1 MGRESVLLIS
11 SVFLVVACGA
21 RTELLLG
28 AGTTESA
35 GGAPALSTHCEL
47 EGDDPRVAGIKPDEI
62 ASLDGADFVVGD
74 VRSYHWTLQQED
86 CDAIVP
92 NAQFTLQGADSQVV
106 KFQPSRP
113 AFYHFTL
120 DVVGVLGDRATCKLE
135 VPVKGVGLRVELCW
149 DTSTSTDLD
158 LYLHNPFDK
167 RPWFAPGAASIEE
180 GLDNTTCNTSNAT
193 AELRVPSRV
202 NWGYEPSALGACNT
216 PPFQDFV
223 NSGRCPNPRAA
234 NDNNQALANGTTER
248 MQLDNPRHGQ
258 TFRAMVQN
266 FNNFRALPH
275 VFVYCNGQRVGAFDG
290 PSSPPGFVAN
300 FKGIF
305 GVMWRATDIT
315 TVVDATGNVSCNAVA
330 VTNGVTIDDS
340 SF

>member
-1 MGRESVLLIS
+1 MGWEPVLLLA
-11 SVFLVVACGA
+11 SVFSVVACGA

-28 AGTTESA
+28 AGPESA
-35 GGAPALSTHCEL
+35 GGAPALSTRCEL
-47 EGDDPRVAGIKPDEI
+47 EGDDPRVDGIKPDEI
-62 ASLDGADFVVGD
+62 ASLDGADFVIGD
-74 VRSYHWTLQQED
+74 VRSYHWTLQAED

-113 AFYHFTL
+113 AFYHFAL

-158 LYLHNPFDK
+158 LYLHNPFDQ
-167 RPWFAPGAASIEE
+167 RPWFTPGSPTIEE
-180 GLDNTTCNTSNAT
+180 GLDNTTCNTSNAA

-202 NWGYEPSALGACNT
+202 SWDYEDSALGACNT
-216 PPFQDFV
+216 PAFQDFV
-223 NSGRCPNPRAA
+223 TTSGRCPNPRAA
-234 NDNNQALANGTTER
+234 DDNNQSIANGTTER

-266 FNNFRALPH
+266 FNNFRARPH
-275 VFVYCNGQRVGAFDG
+275 VFVYCDGQRAGAFDG
-290 PSSPPGFVAN
+290 PSTPPSFVASSP
-300 FKGIF
+300 GTF
-305 GVMWRATDIT
+305 GVMWRAADIT
-315 TVVDATGNVSCNAVA
+315 TVVDAGGKVSCDAVA
-330 VTNGVTIDDS
+330 VANGVTIDDS